1 MDDFN
6 TYASN
11 SNTNSNQDLM
21 DMVKS
26 LAGKFDGKSTNDIL
40 SAIYKEAK
48 KGKKQGTLTNA
59 QIENFARTLSPF
71 LDEKQRGYLKKIVEE
86 LKKL

>member
-6 TYASN
+6 TYAN
-11 SNTNSNQDLM
+11 NGGANDNQNIM

-26 LAGKFDGKSTNDIL
+26 IAGKFDGKSSNDIL

-48 KGKKQGTLTNA
+48 KGKKEGRLTNA

-71 LDEKQRGYLKKIVEE
+71 LDDKQRGYLKKIVEE
-86 LKKL
+86 LKKI